1 MSPRKSKSGSSESPP
16 AGSAQTKGSRLS
28 SPKRLGTSSGSRFPV
43 ALKFALFITALVVV
57 FMWIATAIAMHT
69 VAREQNAGVNAS
81 GTRVVSILT
90 DFIDPAW
97 LEGDEDRE
105 IDRKRL
111 ESVLGDVLEATRELG
126 VLNALVK
133 DPSEEFL
140 LATGR
145 REVVFQESRQKN
157 KIDSELSRRVGV
169 LIREFEYEGDLVR
182 SFRHPIR
189 RSKTDSGPDGN
200 GAQQENERKGEILG
214 YAEIFLS
221 GAQIEESRL
230 EVRNQLI
237 TLSILTCLLAAV
249 GSLVIGSLLARPIHT
264 LVKDLRQVSLGN
276 LDHQSGVK
284 SADELGDL
292 ARTFNQMTENL
303 KKAQSILVVQKAT
316 EHELNLATKIQRG
329 LLPTAGLRIPGFEV
343 SSFYESAREVGGD
356 YYDFVPIDTGHTG
369 LVVADVSG
377 KGIPGSLVMIMTRS
391 LLRLAARGVTSPAVT
406 VRRVNR
412 AISPD
417 MNRGMFVTLLYL
429 VLHHADRTAQIVRAG
444 HTPAIY
450 FNARTSKLT
459 MIQPRGIALGL
470 DPSGGLFESDLEVQQ
485 VSFQR
490 DDFLVA
496 FTDGIIEAKN
506 GSSEDYGMER
516 LAKILREHSKNSA
529 QGILDAVIRDVRE
542 FTGEADQADDI
553 TFLVAKYTGEA

>member
-28 SPKRLGTSSGSRFPV
+28 NPKRLGTSSGSRFPV

-133 DPSEEFL
+133 DPSEEF
-140 LATGR
+140 
-145 REVVFQESRQKN
+145 
-157 KIDSELSRRVGV
+157 
-169 LIREFEYEGDLVR
+169 
-182 SFRHPIR
+182 HPIR
-189 RSKTDSGPDGN
+189 RAKTDSGPDGN
-200 GAQQENERKGEILG
+200 GAQQENDRKGEILG

-249 GSLVIGSLLARPIHT
+249 GSLVIGSLLARPIRT

-303 KKAQSILVVQKAT
+303 KKAQNILVVQKAT

-329 LLPTAGLRIPGFEV
+329 LLPTAGLRIPGFEI

-356 YYDFVPIDTGHTG
+356 YYDF
-369 LVVADVSG
+369 
-377 KGIPGSLVMIMTRS
+377 
-391 LLRLAARGVTSPAVT
+391 

-470 DPSGGLFESDLEVQQ
+470 DPSGELFESDLEVQQ